1 MTRQIFIVDA
11 HIVDANGT
19 LNYLDGYPKRFDSKS
34 CNNDIDKAQIRAIG
48 DASEAFGAM
57 CKVDTRQLQTVV
69 VMTADGFIVD
79 KRTIGK
85 LADVPEPTPEPT
97 PEPEE

>member
-19 LNYLDGYPKRFDSKS
+19 FNYITGYPKTFDSRS
-34 CNNDIDKAQIRAIG
+34 YNNDIDKTQIRAIG
-48 DASEAFGAM
+48 DASDVFGDM

-69 VMTADGFIVD
+69 VMTADGFVVE

-85 LADVPEPTPEPT
+85 IADIPEPTPE
-97 PEPEE
+97 E

>member
-1 MTRQIFIVDA
+1 MTRQIFVVDA

-19 LNYLDGYPKRFDSKS
+19 FNYLDGYPKRFDSKS
-34 CNNDIDKAQIRAIG
+34 YGNDVDKAQIRAIG

-57 CKVDTRQLQTVV
+57 CKVDTRQLQAVI
-69 VMTADGFIVD
+69 VMTADGFVVD

-85 LADVPEPTPEPT
+85 LADVPEPTPET
-97 PEPEE
+97 VEGE

>member
-19 LNYLDGYPKRFDSKS
+19 FNYLEGYPKRFDSKS
-34 CNNDIDKAQIRAIG
+34 YGDDVDKAQIRAIG
-48 DASEAFGAM
+48 DASEAFGGM
-57 CKVDTRQLQTVV
+57 CKVDTRQLQAVI

-85 LADVPEPTPEPT
+85 LADVPEPTLEAV
-97 PEPEE
+97 EGE